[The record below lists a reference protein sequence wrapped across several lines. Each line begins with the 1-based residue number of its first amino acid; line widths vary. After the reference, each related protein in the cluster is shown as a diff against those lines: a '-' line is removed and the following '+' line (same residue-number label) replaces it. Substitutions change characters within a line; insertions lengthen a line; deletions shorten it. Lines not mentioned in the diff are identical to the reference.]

1 MLALF
6 SALKVFKLSSNKI
19 QFIALYISFI
29 FIFAMIYWYFGS
41 SDHFSFNKEYNES
54 ANSNQITFLD
64 AIYFST
70 VSQTSTGFGDITA
83 KSKFMRT
90 ITICQLLTFIYFIV
104 LLS

>member
-19 QFIALYISFI
+19 QFIALYTLFI

-41 SDHFSFNKEYNES
+41 SEHFSFKES

-64 AIYFST
+64 AIYYST